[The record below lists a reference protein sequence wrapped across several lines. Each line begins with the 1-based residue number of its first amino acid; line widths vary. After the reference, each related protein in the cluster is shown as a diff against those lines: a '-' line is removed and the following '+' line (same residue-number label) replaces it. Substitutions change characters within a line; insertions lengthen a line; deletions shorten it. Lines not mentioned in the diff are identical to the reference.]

1 MKKTVLAFSL
11 IAIGFASNAQV
22 SNFEGFSAGLN
33 LASISGST
41 KFGVGNNNTNPTID
55 GVGKQAWTGQ
65 VQAGYGIQMSTSS
78 VFTIGAKYGLSA
90 SKIGTL
96 TFDDGSLSAKAKNQ
110 LSLEFAPGTLL
121 NDKTLA
127 YGIISYE
134 RAKLVGDFT
143 DNTVAPAVNS
153 SRSANVKGSGYGAGI
168 RTMLDNKTYFQ
179 VEVKQINYGATSL
192 VTADGDLNFTTKA
205 AVGTIGIGKKF

>member
-65 VQAGYGIQMSTSS
+65 VQAG
-78 VFTIGAKYGLSA
+78 
-90 SKIGTL
+90 
-96 TFDDGSLSAKAKNQ
+96 
-110 LSLEFAPGTLL
+110 
-121 NDKTLA
+121 
-127 YGIISYE
+127 
-134 RAKLVGDFT
+134 
-143 DNTVAPAVNS
+143 
-153 SRSANVKGSGYGAGI
+153 
-168 RTMLDNKTYFQ
+168 
-179 VEVKQINYGATSL
+179 
-192 VTADGDLNFTTKA
+192 
-205 AVGTIGIGKKF
+205 